1 MAISLYSY
9 YRILVGKR
17 RQRTVMDFSNMSSCM
32 MLFMGVGV
40 VAISVVL
47 DLTLYHVTPSGNREL
62 SNCHNIMSAVF
73 SLLTIVVCMSHLRE
87 TENERKADVAAQMLY
102 SEQRRY
108 EQERQIHDAINLKCH
123 DIRHQIAALGDAG
136 YQEEL
141 KKKSVSWSTSTMR
154 RRTRRMPRWMW
165 R

>member
-1 MAISLYSY
+1 
-9 YRILVGKR
+9 
-17 RQRTVMDFSNMSSCM
+17 
-32 MLFMGVGV
+32 
-40 VAISVVL
+40 
-47 DLTLYHVTPSGNREL
+47 
-62 SNCHNIMSAVF
+62 MSAVF

-141 KKKSVSWSTSTMR
+141 KKIGQLVNIYDAGVHEFGHHDDVSGGR
-154 RRTRRMPRWMW
+154 AAHRLHGGQRHLRPVRQHP
-165 R
+165 